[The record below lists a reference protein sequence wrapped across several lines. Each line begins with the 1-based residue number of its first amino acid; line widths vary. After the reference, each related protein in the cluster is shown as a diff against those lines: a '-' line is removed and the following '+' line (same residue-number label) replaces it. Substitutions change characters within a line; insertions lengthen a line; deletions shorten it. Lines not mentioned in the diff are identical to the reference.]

1 VHRQPP
7 NNQTGKK
14 CENQTQTIRR
24 AKCENQTQ
32 TPRRANAKKKAR
44 GKRST
49 RDKARR
55 YKNKGPLRPLH
66 AQKRVSKRVDMLFK
80 RPCERPGDQNKKD
93 AWPPRVAKRNDA
105 ETRSHDQCPRS
116 DVDKQTT
123 DQHEARRRC
132 QKGLHTHA
140 HTRTRGNGIC
150 CGKKKM
156 NGRCASGHVL
166 KQRRFSEGAQH
177 DESGASIGP

>member
-66 AQKRVSKRVDMLFK
+66 AQKRVSKRVGMLFK

-140 HTRTRGNGIC
+140 HTHTRERHSLWQKEDERALRKRARIKAKAFLRG
-150 CGKKKM
+150 
-156 NGRCASGHVL
+156 CAA
-166 KQRRFSEGAQH
+166 R
-177 DESGASIGP
+177 